1 MSEIELRNIS
11 KSYDGKTYSVKNLKL
26 KIEEGEFI
34 VLVGPSGCGKST
46 TLRMIAGLEAITSGE
61 LLIAG
66 EKVNDKAPKDR
77 NLAMVFQDYALYP
90 HMTVYKNMAYPL
102 KMEKLPKD
110 EIDQKIQEAARLL
123 GIEAYLDRR
132 PKELSGGQ
140 KQRVALGRAI
150 VRQPQAFL
158 MDEPLSNL
166 DAKLRSQMRY
176 EISKLHRRLQ
186 TTMVYVTHDQTEA
199 MTMGDRI
206 VVMDQGE
213 VQQIASPTE
222 IYEDPANRFVAEFL
236 GTPKMNFIPA
246 QELAQSLVDIPAPLV
261 NQTGIDFGIRPEN
274 LSLKDGS
281 RYRVSL
287 IENLGGSLYVYLD
300 HQQFPDQHLII
311 EIPAKEAVEE
321 GKTYDLA
328 VDDWQKVRAFSQE
341 TTLAVEI

>member
-11 KSYDGKTYSVKNLKL
+11 KSYDGKTYSVKDLNLK
-26 KIEEGEFI
+26 IQEGEFV

-46 TLRMIAGLEAITSGE
+46 TLRMIAGLEAITSGD

-66 EKVNDKAPKDR
+66 EKINDKAPKDR

-102 KMEKLPKD
+102 KMEKFPKD
-110 EIDQKIQEAARLL
+110 EIDEKIQKAAQLL
-123 GIEAYLDRR
+123 GLEAYLDRR
-132 PKELSGGQ
+132 PKALSGGQ

-150 VRQPQAFL
+150 VREPQAFL

-213 VQQIASPTE
+213 VQQIGSPKE
-222 IYEDPANRFVAEFL
+222 IYEEPANRFVAEFL
-236 GTPKMNFIPA
+236 GTPKMNFVPA
-246 QELAQSLVDIPAPLV
+246 QELTQSFAAIPAHLAAK
-261 NQTGIDFGIRPEN
+261 TGVDFGIRPEN
-274 LSLKDGS
+274 LSLKAGDH
-281 RYRVSL
+281 YRVVL
-287 IENLGGSLYVYLD
+287 IENLGGTQYVYLE
-300 HQQFPDQHLII
+300 HQDFAQQNLII
-311 EIPAKEAVEE
+311 EIPSKEKVQE
-321 GKTYDLA
+321 GKLYDLT
-328 VDDWQKVRAFSQE
+328 VDDWQKVRTFSQE
-341 TTLAVEI
+341 TGQAVN